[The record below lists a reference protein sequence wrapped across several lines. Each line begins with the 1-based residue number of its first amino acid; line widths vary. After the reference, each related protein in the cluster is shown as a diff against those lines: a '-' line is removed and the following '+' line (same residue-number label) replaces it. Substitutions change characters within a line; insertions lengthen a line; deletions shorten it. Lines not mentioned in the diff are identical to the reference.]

1 MPEMFAVVAERIGG
15 PEVIRFNER
24 RVQPQPG
31 KGELRIRVA
40 AAAINPIDCARRAGY
55 GHRMMKLL
63 GAAKF
68 PLVLGN
74 DFAGAVEAVGS
85 GVAGWRPGDR
95 VFGCKAASRAGT
107 HAEFVTV
114 PASQALRLPE
124 SLSPEQAA
132 AVPYSF
138 VTAHRLVAAGL
149 GPAQDDCRGYRVLV
163 HGGLGSVGS
172 FAVGLLSHAGASV
185 DISDRAPSAEDAK
198 ARGAAQA
205 FDLTALAPG
214 ALQGTYDA
222 ILNCARF
229 EDEAAL
235 VAMLKRGGSFATIV
249 HPLLATLDEYGWLR
263 GGLRARG
270 LWRRQANRVEAA
282 GGARYRWVL
291 FQPDAKAFAAL
302 NRMATQG
309 LLMPQ
314 IAHVLDAREAAGA
327 HALMATGLRGKLV
340 LHMT

>member
-1 MPEMFAVVAERIGG
+1 MPEMFAVVAERFGG
-15 PEVIRFNER
+15 PEVIRFSEHH
-24 RVQPQPG
+24 PQPRPA
-31 KGELRIRVA
+31 KRELRIRVA
-40 AAAINPIDCARRAGY
+40 TAGINPIDCARRTGY
-55 GHRMMKLL
+55 GRRMMALL

-74 DFAGAVEAVGS
+74 DFAGVVDAVGPD
-85 GVAGWRPGDR
+85 VLGWQIGDP

-114 PASQALRLPE
+114 PASQVLRLPE
-124 SLSPEQAA
+124 SLSPDRAA

-149 GPAQDDCRGYRVLV
+149 RTAQDDCRGRRVLV

-172 FAVGLLSHAGASV
+172 FAVGLLAQAGASV
-185 DISDRAPSAEDAK
+185 DISDRAPSPEDAE
-198 ARGAAQA
+198 ARGAAHA
-205 FDLTALAPG
+205 IDLTKLAPG
-214 ALQGTYDA
+214 ALLGSYDA

-229 EDEAAL
+229 EDEEAL
-235 VAMLKRGGSFATIV
+235 IPMLKRGGSFAPIV

-282 GGARYRWVL
+282 GGERYRWVL

-302 NRMATQG
+302 DRMAARG
-309 LLMPQ
+309 LLMPR
-314 IAHVLDAREAAGA
+314 IADVLDARDAAA
-327 HALMATGLRGKLV
+327 AYALMATGLRGKLV
-340 LHMT
+340 LHMP